1 MPNST
6 YHHHF
11 QSGLRVITALRRRN
25 ASVCFTILD
34 ELFTADAVN
43 IIHCVEIDRPYCCL
57 PSLKSAVL
65 RHGLRIANLHQT
77 LNCNI
82 KRSFT
87 PVIGELED
95 VAGAAG
101 RISVNV
107 TFAEEA

>member
-1 MPNST
+1 M
-6 YHHHF
+6 
-11 QSGLRVITALRRRN
+11 
-25 ASVCFTILD
+25 
-34 ELFTADAVN
+34 
-43 IIHCVEIDRPYCCL
+43 
-57 PSLKSAVL
+57 L

-107 TFAEEA
+107 TGKIEETPKQKLLLYNELASSIG